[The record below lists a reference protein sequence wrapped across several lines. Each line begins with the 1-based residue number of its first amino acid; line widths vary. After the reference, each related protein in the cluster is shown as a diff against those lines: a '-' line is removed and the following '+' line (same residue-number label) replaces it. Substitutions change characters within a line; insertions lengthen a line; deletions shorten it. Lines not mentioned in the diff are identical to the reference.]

1 MRNPLKISFPQ
12 LEVEMDRD
20 SIIMRVAFAV
30 IIGVLAFYVYKW
42 WLSTKSSYV
51 ADPDASATQGTEMM
65 MPPPVSDK
73 PPQGPGVTMYGSDS
87 CPWCTKQK
95 DYFKE
100 KGTEYTFVDCA
111 QGKCP
116 DFVTGFPTM
125 VVNGDIKVGYQEI

>member
-1 MRNPLKISFPQ
+1 MIAPSPQ
-12 LEVEMDRD
+12 ILFSECTVDMDRD

-42 WLSTKSSYV
+42 WLGTKSSYV
-51 ADPDASATQGTEMM
+51 PEPSTTEFV
-65 MPPPVSDK
+65 PPEQDS
-73 PPQGPGVTMYGSDS
+73 PPKGPGVTMYGSDS

-95 DYFKE
+95 DYFAE

-116 DFVTGFPTM
+116 NFVSGFPTL
-125 VVNGDIKVGYQEI
+125 VVDGDIKVGYQEI

>member
-1 MRNPLKISFPQ
+1 MIAPSPQ
-12 LEVEMDRD
+12 ILFSECTVDMDRD

-42 WLSTKSSYV
+42 WLGTKSSYV
-51 ADPDASATQGTEMM
+51 PEPSTTEFV
-65 MPPPVSDK
+65 PPEQDS
-73 PPQGPGVTMYGSDS
+73 PPKGPGVTMYGADS

-95 DYFKE
+95 DYFTE

-116 DFVTGFPTM
+116 NFVSGFPTL
-125 VVNGDIKVGYQEI
+125 VVDGEIKVGYQEI

>member
-1 MRNPLKISFPQ
+1 
-12 LEVEMDRD
+12 MDRD

-30 IIGVLAFYVYKW
+30 IIGVLGFYIYKW

-51 ADPDASATQGTEMM
+51 AEPSSSKEPVFV
-65 MPPPVSDK
+65 PPEQDI
-73 PPQGPGVTMYGSDS
+73 PPSGPGVTMYGSDS

-95 DYFKE
+95 DYFAE

-116 DFVTGFPTM
+116 NFVSGFPTM
-125 VVNGDIKVGYQEI
+125 VVDGEIKVGYQEI

>member
-1 MRNPLKISFPQ
+1 
-12 LEVEMDRD
+12 MDRD

-42 WLSTKSSYV
+42 WLGTKSNYV
-51 ADPDASATQGTEMM
+51 PEPSTTEFV
-65 MPPPVSDK
+65 PPEQDK
-73 PPQGPGVTMYGSDS
+73 PPSGPGLTMYGSDS

-95 DYFKE
+95 DYFAE

-116 DFVTGFPTM
+116 NFVSGFPTL
-125 VVNGDIKVGYQEI
+125 VIDGEIKVGYQEI

>member
-1 MRNPLKISFPQ
+1 
-12 LEVEMDRD
+12 MDRD

-42 WLSTKSSYV
+42 WLGTKSSYV
-51 ADPDASATQGTEMM
+51 PEPSTSKESEFV
-65 MPPPVSDK
+65 PPEQDS
-73 PPQGPGVTMYGSDS
+73 PPSGPGVTMYGSDS

-116 DFVTGFPTM
+116 NFVSGFPTL
-125 VVNGDIKVGYQEI
+125 VVDGEIKVGYQEI